1 MVFPTCTNGKTDM
14 FEAEE
19 WDFEAYTKNCYE
31 KFKVYPRK
39 EWAIINYGVF
49 KKNKIKL

>member
-1 MVFPTCTNGKTDM
+1 M

-19 WDFEAYTKNCYE
+19 WDFEAYTKNCFE